1 MAHRRGLLWL
11 VLFAL
16 IAAQTLGLMH
26 RVFHHPVSESPATF
40 IAEIAFQPDSASQ
53 PRSWL
58 AALFSSHED
67 SSCPLYD
74 QLGQGGMVSVPMAL
88 PLPLVPASF
97 VLQWFQGEVLARWAA
112 LFDARGP
119 PPVR

>member
-26 RVFHHPVSESPATF
+26 RVFHHAGADVAATF
-40 IAEIAFQPDSASQ
+40 VAERAIQQADASQ
-53 PRSWL
+53 PRGWL
-58 AALFSSHED
+58 ASLFSSHED

-74 QLGQGGMVSVPMAL
+74 QLGQGGMITVPPAV
-88 PLPLVPASF
+88 PLPLVPSAF
-97 VLQWFQGEVLARWAA
+97 VLLWFQGEVLARWAA

-119 PPVR
+119 PSIR